1 MELWSFLS
9 FFVIF
14 VLALLTLRWE
24 GLLRDIQSLLL
35 ATVFLL
41 LALFLRALCMGY
53 ETLDYQNFLSVWVQ
67 YFRDNGGA
75 AALSESIGNYNVPYL
90 YFLALFSYFKAD
102 DLYLI
107 KLLSI
112 TFDFILAWGAMRLVG
127 TVTKSA
133 GKRLFTFLTVPLL
146 PTVILN
152 GALWGQCDSI
162 YVALGVWSIYFA
174 LADRPVLSVISIT
187 LSFAFKLQA
196 VFLMPIFAVF
206 LMMRKI
212 KWPHLLIFPLT
223 YLIAVA
229 PAVFLGRPLLETLT
243 LYFGQ
248 AGSVGSGLN
257 YNSPSVFAFL
267 THEMDAE
274 TTEIF
279 ASLGIGAAFAAVCL
293 LLYWFWRRRKRI
305 TNEAVLSCCLFLSIC
320 VPFFLP
326 HMHDRY
332 FFAADILSLVFAVAL
347 PRFSAAPVCISFASL
362 LGYHAYLK
370 MRYLFP
376 MWYGSVAVLA
386 VMVLVLWHLTR
397 LLRPRRRTRTQ
408 IPG

>member
-1 MELWSFLS
+1 MELWVFLS

-14 VLALLTLRWE
+14 VLALLVLRWE
-24 GLLRDIQSLLL
+24 GLLGDIQSLVLS
-35 ATVFLL
+35 AVFLL
-41 LALFLRALCMGY
+41 LALFLRALCLGY
-53 ETLDYQNFLSVWVQ
+53 ETLDYQDFLSVWVQ
-67 YFRDNGGA
+67 YFRDHGGF

-112 TFDFILAWGAMRLVG
+112 VFDFLLAWGAMRLVG
-127 TVTKSA
+127 TVTRSA
-133 GKRLFTFLTVPLL
+133 GKRLFTFLAVPLL

-162 YVALGVWSIYFA
+162 YVALGVWGICWA
-174 LADRPVLSVISIT
+174 LDGRPVLSMVAIA

-206 LMMRKI
+206 LMTKKL

-223 YLIAVA
+223 YLVAVA
-229 PAVFLGRPLLETLT
+229 PAVLLGRPLLETLT
-243 LYFGQ
+243 LYFDQ

-274 TTEIF
+274 TTGIF
-279 ASLGIGAAFAAVCL
+279 ASLGIGAAFAALCL
-293 LLYWFWRRRKRI
+293 LLYWLWRRRKRV
-305 TNEAVLSCCLFLSIC
+305 TNEVVLSCCLFLAVCI
-320 VPFFLP
+320 PFFLP

-332 FFAADILSLVFAVAL
+332 FFAADILSLAFAVAL
-347 PRFSAAPVCISFASL
+347 PRFSAVPACVSFASL

-370 MRYLFP
+370 MRYLLP
-376 MWYGSVAVLA
+376 MSYGSVALMA
-386 VMVLVLWHLTR
+386 VMLLVLWHVAR
-397 LLRPRRRTRTQ
+397 LLRPRRRSRA
-408 IPG
+408 